1 MPKKLDVTNAFYDL
15 LVSKTTVI
23 TRDIYRIFPS
33 VQTFYRR
40 VDNPNEIKAGE
51 VRKIAKI
58 LNVPS
63 ADVWKVIDIAIDQ
76 IHKRNP
82 KYSNQ

>member
-51 VRKIAKI
+51 VRKIAKF

-76 IHKRNP
+76 IHKRNQ
-82 KYSNQ
+82 KYSN

>member
-33 VQTFYRR
+33 VQTFY
-40 VDNPNEIKAGE
+40 DSSA
-51 VRKIAKI
+51 RKP
-58 LNVPS
+58 L
-63 ADVWKVIDIAIDQ
+63 
-76 IHKRNP
+76 HLGL
-82 KYSNQ
+82 

>member
-51 VRKIAKI
+51 VRKIAKF

-63 ADVWKVIDIAIDQ
+63 TDVWKVIDIAIDQ